1 MEKRRETKM
10 SRTIR
15 INTTERPS
23 TLVARAQGIK
33 KYGVDFKGDTTS
45 GSFSGK
51 GVKGTYWIQGRG
63 VTVTITGKPSLIPW
77 GIVESQ
83 VRAFFDLDDGGRN
96 IPARRYRRRTGRP
109 KRQGRT
115 VRQERLRGG

>member
-1 MEKRRETKM
+1 M
-10 SRTIR
+10 SITIWV
-15 INTTERPS
+15 NSTERPS

-51 GVKGTYWIQGRG
+51 GVKGTYLIQDRG
-63 VTVTITGKPSLIPW
+63 VTVTITDKPALIPW
-77 GIVESQ
+77 GVVESQ
-83 VRAFFDLDDGGRN
+83 VRAIFDLDHGGRN
-96 IPARRYRRRTGRP
+96 IPAGRYRRRTGRP
-109 KRQGRT
+109 IRQGWT